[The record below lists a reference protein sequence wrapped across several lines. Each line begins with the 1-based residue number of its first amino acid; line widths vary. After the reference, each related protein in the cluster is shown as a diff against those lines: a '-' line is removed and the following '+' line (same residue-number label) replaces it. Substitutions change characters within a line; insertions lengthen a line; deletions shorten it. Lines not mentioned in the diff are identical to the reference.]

1 MKSGDYIF
9 SMMFHGLIVA
19 VLLLFTFTLQHRA
32 VETPKIFELVAGEG
46 DNYAATEAPAL
57 GTPGGVKLAAAPLP
71 APTPPA
77 PAPVETPLT
86 AATPPPAPKAPNFV
100 KDVTRI
106 AKKREARLEA
116 KYKAEEEKAAK
127 EEAAKLARM
136 SKADFDKLN
145 KGKKEPA
152 AAGTPKVAK
161 IDAEGIAKGVVG
173 GSTANKVGGAGGRAL
188 TSSGDE
194 LDRYYEML
202 KERLK
207 GAFEAPPGVSDTL
220 LAHIEVRIATDG
232 TLSGARITKSSG
244 SPEFDQAVLEAIRR
258 THMPERPDNKSE
270 TVSFDFTMR
279 EKDEG

>member
-127 EEAAKLARM
+127 EEAANGL
-136 SKADFDKLN
+136 
-145 KGKKEPA
+145 
-152 AAGTPKVAK
+152 VAQL
-161 IDAEGIAKGVVG
+161 EERRNGIAEVVSSNLI
-173 GSTANKVGGAGGRAL
+173 GSTNFWEQCTAH
-188 TSSGDE
+188 SYS
-194 LDRYYEML
+194 DRH
-202 KERLK
+202 
-207 GAFEAPPGVSDTL
+207 T
-220 LAHIEVRIATDG
+220 
-232 TLSGARITKSSG
+232 
-244 SPEFDQAVLEAIRR
+244 R
-258 THMPERPDNKSE
+258 TCVTN
-270 TVSFDFTMR
+270 
-279 EKDEG
+279 